1 MNVLSLEQLLEI
13 YALVVKATGGSA
25 GLRDLGRLEAA
36 IAVQTQ
42 NVFGEELY
50 PDLIDKAAAL
60 VRGVIADYPF
70 VDGNKRTAM
79 LAGLTLL
86 EINGIRFAA
95 NPGEIEDFAVLV
107 ATDKLDVPSIVAWL
121 REHTRFRAE
130 NTHSAATRR
139 D

>member
-1 MNVLSLEQLLEI
+1 MNILSLEQLLEI
-13 YALVVKATGGSA
+13 HSLVVEATGGSA

-36 IAVQTQ
+36 IAAQTQ

-50 PDLIDKAAAL
+50 PGIIDKAAA
-60 VRGVIADYPF
+60 VIRGIVADHPF

-86 EINGIRFAA
+86 EINNIRFTA
-95 NPGEIEDFAVLV
+95 NPGEIEDFAVQI
-107 ATDKLDVPSIVAWL
+107 ATDRLDVPTIVLWL
-121 REHTRFRAE
+121 REHIAK
-130 NTHSAATRR
+130 A